1 MNTENVAQLHKARSM
16 CVLYGIACLVA
27 GLFSFAI
34 WDEQGLGSLLLAVA
48 IFGFW
53 RVSHKMKAILKSE
66 QPHYF
71 TDTKHNKDAHG
82 R

>member
-1 MNTENVAQLHKARSM
+1 MNKENVVMLHKTRSM

-34 WDEQGLGSLLLAVA
+34 WDEQGFGSLLLAVA

-53 RVSHKMKAILKSE
+53 RISHKVKTILKSE
-66 QPHYF
+66 EPHYF
-71 TDTKHNKDAHG
+71 TESTRNKDAHG